1 MLIELRTHERANLVK
16 FVLIQLCVR
25 SKGIYIVIYKKYN
38 RNLFAQPLVF
48 HNLYYTGVEVDT
60 LHPNS
65 GDRPTSIDDF
75 TKDQVE

>member
-38 RNLFAQPLVF
+38 RNFI
-48 HNLYYTGVEVDT
+48 
-60 LHPNS
+60 
-65 GDRPTSIDDF
+65 RPTVGNSQLASI
-75 TKDQVE
+75 TPESK